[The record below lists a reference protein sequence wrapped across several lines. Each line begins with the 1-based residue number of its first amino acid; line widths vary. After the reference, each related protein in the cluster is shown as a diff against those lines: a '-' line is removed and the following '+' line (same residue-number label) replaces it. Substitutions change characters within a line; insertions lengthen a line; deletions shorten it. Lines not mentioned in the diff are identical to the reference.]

1 MVTWDQVLNVGGS
14 LKAIDVSN
22 QDMNWASGRLTV
34 MPYAIWVQ
42 RVANLF
48 TVLRKLH
55 LVVLPL
61 LLGDVV
67 VGSL

>member
-1 MVTWDQVLNVGGS
+1 MTWDQVLNVGGS
-14 LKAIDVSN
+14 LKAEHVSN
-22 QDMNWASGRLTV
+22 QDVNWASEILTV

-48 TVLRKLH
+48 TILRNLH
-55 LVVLPL
+55 LVVLPFF
-61 LLGDVV
+61 LGDVV